1 MSEDDKEF
9 LVELLVGVYLPGVL
23 VVCFIVFVLLFL

>member
-9 LVELLVGVYLPGVL
+9 LVEFLVGVSGVL
-23 VVCFIVFVLLFL
+23 LVCFLFIVFVLLFL